1 MPAESSP
8 PRRLYRSSKNR
19 IVAGVCGGIA
29 EYLNV
34 DPTLIRLGFVLLTIA
49 SGSGILLYL
58 ILAIIVPKAP
68 AGATY
73 PTPPPLQVNAGAVIL
88 LLVGLGLV
96 VLGVI
101 WALDQVAPWFWPF
114 WNLWSI
120 VRGLAKFFW
129 AALLIVIG
137 LAVIAAALRRR

>member
-1 MPAESSP
+1 LTTESSQ
-8 PRRLYRSSKNR
+8 PRRLYRSNQNR
-19 IVAGVCGGIA
+19 IAAGVCGGIA

-58 ILAIIVPKAP
+58 IMAIIVPRAP
-68 AGATY
+68 AGAPH
-73 PTPPPLQVNAGAVIL
+73 PTTPSLQVNIGAAVL

-101 WALDQVAPWFWPF
+101 WALEQVAPWFWPF
-114 WNLWSI
+114 WSLWSI

-129 AALLIVIG
+129 AGLLIIIG
-137 LAVIAAALRRR
+137 LAIIATALRRK